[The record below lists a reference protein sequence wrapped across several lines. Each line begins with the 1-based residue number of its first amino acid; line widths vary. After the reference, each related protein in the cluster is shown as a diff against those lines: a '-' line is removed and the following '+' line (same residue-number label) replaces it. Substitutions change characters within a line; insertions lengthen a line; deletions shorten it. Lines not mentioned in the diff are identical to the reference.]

1 MGQSIWTRK
10 ASQGFQGLYQPLL
23 EALLPSSCLLCGAW
37 SGRTPLCPGCAAE
50 LPPLPDS
57 HCPLCLDRTT
67 HGERCGACQ
76 MRPPH
81 FDRVIA
87 LHAYA
92 FPVDQLVHQLKYSAR
107 LCLARYW
114 GSALGG
120 KLAGVADPA
129 CRVMAL
135 PLHPGRL
142 AERGYNQSLE
152 IGRQLARNLDLAL
165 DCRSLVKQRAT
176 RPQAELPLKER
187 QLNLRGA
194 FACLTDLQGVHVLL
208 VDDVLTTG
216 TTLDEAARV
225 LKLHGASQVSACV
238 VARTLRH

>member
-1 MGQSIWTRK
+1 MGKSISTRK
-10 ASQGFQGLYQPLL
+10 ITQGFRQLSERLL
-23 EALLPSSCLLCGAW
+23 TALLPSSCLLCGAA
-37 SGRTPLCPGCAAE
+37 SGPLPLCQGCAAD
-50 LPPLPDS
+50 LPALPDP

-92 FPVDQLVHQLKYSAR
+92 FPVDQLVHQLKYAAR
-107 LCLARYW
+107 LSLARYW
-114 GSALGG
+114 GAALGE
-120 KLAGVADPA
+120 KLAGETNPA
-129 CRVMAL
+129 SHVMAL

-152 IGRQLARNLDLAL
+152 IARQLARRLDIRL
-165 DCRSLVKQRAT
+165 DGHSLVKTQAT

-187 QLNLRGA
+187 QHNLRGV
-194 FACLTDLQGVHVLL
+194 FACVTDLQGAQVLL

-216 TTLDEAARV
+216 ATLDEAARV
-225 LKLHGASQVSACV
+225 LKLHGAAQVSACV